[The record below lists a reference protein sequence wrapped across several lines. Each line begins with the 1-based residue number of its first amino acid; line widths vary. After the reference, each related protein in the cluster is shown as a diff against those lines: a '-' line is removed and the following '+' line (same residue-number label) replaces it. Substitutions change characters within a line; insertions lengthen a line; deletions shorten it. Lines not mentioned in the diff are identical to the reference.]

1 MKNMILMAVE
11 KLSYGILM
19 FLLCLVFWMNAIKVS
34 NAAWNISLVALLV
47 VIGMASAWIRDKRV
61 AEM

>member
-1 MKNMILMAVE
+1 MKNLILMAVE
-11 KLSYGILM
+11 KLSYGVLM
-19 FLLCLVFWMNAIKVS
+19 FLLCLIFWMNAIKVS
-34 NAAWNISLVALLV
+34 NAAWNISLVTLLV